1 MLSEKVKET
10 NTQDEQYIADHT
22 QLKAALGGERR
33 EGATCLTEP
42 WCLLMAPCL

>member
-22 QLKAALGGERR
+22 QLKAALGVKDVKERHASQSL
-33 EGATCLTEP
+33 GAC
-42 WCLLMAPCL
+42 